1 MDQSSNLPAF
11 PASFVGGFIRPCRLF
26 ADPFSSP
33 VPSWGNVPEADDEV
47 VPVAPLRQHRSQLPD
62 DDGPCSVIRG
72 EELMEIRRKYS
83 ISPLVELRCPSEF
96 ERAPDRGMNEIAIFE
111 AYLEAGF
118 RGDNSLL

>member
-62 DDGPCSVIRG
+62 DDAPCS
-72 EELMEIRRKYS
+72 EIREDELEKSVDHKNPEEEYHRYLVVVGGS
-83 ISPLVELRCPSEF
+83 GPLGSFPLTASPPSVVG
-96 ERAPDRGMNEIAIFE
+96 PGP
-111 AYLEAGF
+111 
-118 RGDNSLL
+118 

>member
-1 MDQSSNLPAF
+1 MA
-11 PASFVGGFIRPCRLF
+11 
-26 ADPFSSP
+26 PFSKRHS
-33 VPSWGNVPEADDEV
+33 
-47 VPVAPLRQHRSQLPD
+47 HLPDD

-83 ISPLVELRCPSEF
+83 ISPSVELRCPSEF
-96 ERAPDRGMNEIAIFE
+96 ERAPDGGMNEIAIFE